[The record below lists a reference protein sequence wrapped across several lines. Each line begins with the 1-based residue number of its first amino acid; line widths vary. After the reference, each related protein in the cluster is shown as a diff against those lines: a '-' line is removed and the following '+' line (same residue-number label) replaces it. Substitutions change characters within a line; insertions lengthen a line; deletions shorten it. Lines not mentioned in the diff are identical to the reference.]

1 MKLTEVYRVFHPAI
15 GQYTF
20 FSATHG
26 SFSKTD
32 DILDQK
38 TSLNKYMKVEIKPCI
53 LSGHDAIKLELNN
66 KRNHK
71 NIQISRLKHIAS

>member
-1 MKLTEVYRVFHPAI
+1 MNLAEVYRVFHPAT

-32 DILDQK
+32 DILGQK
-38 TSLNKYMKVEIKPCI
+38 TSLNKYKKVEITPCI
-53 LSGHDAIKLELNN
+53 MSCQNTIKLELNN
-66 KRNHK
+66 KRNHRK
-71 NIQISRLKHIAS
+71 YSNI